1 MIEVKV
7 TSLTETHE
15 AAKSVAEAVQP
26 GDLILLV
33 GDLGAGKTAFTQGFG
48 KALGVHEVI
57 TSPTF
62 TLAREYQGTMQ
73 IHHLDVY
80 RIDQIEEVRD
90 LALPELF
97 EGNSV
102 TLIEWGDQIIS
113 ALPKDHLEIS
123 FEYADADNDRF
134 ITIRANGSEWNSRV
148 TELKNSLEIKEV
160 ITSSSNVEPF
170 KERCTKKSFLSTSG
184 VSGFNISI

>member
-1 MIEVKV
+1 MIELIAS
-7 TSLTETHE
+7 SLSDTHQTAE
-15 AAKSVAEAVQP
+15 SVAEIVKS

-48 KALGVHEVI
+48 ASLGVKEAI

-62 TLAREYQGTMQ
+62 TLARTYQGTLE

-102 TLIEWGDQIIS
+102 TLIDWGDQIIS

-123 FEYADADNDRF
+123 FEYGEADNERL
-134 ITIRANGSEWNSRV
+134 ITITANGSSWNSRMFA
-148 TELKNSLEIKEV
+148 LKEILEAKG
-160 ITSSSNVEPF
+160 
-170 KERCTKKSFLSTSG
+170 LSKC
-184 VSGFNISI
+184 

>member
-15 AAKSVAEAVQP
+15 AAKSVAESVQP

-148 TELKNSLEIKEV
+148 TELKNSLGIKGLL
-160 ITSSSNVEPF
+160 
-170 KERCTKKSFLSTSG
+170 KC
-184 VSGFNISI
+184 

>member
-1 MIEVKV
+1 MAHKNTALHADWIIPIVPTNVCLQDHTLIISENIIDKIIP
-7 TSLTETHE
+7 TS
-15 AAKSVAEAVQP
+15 QWDP
-26 GDLILLV
+26 NYYG
-33 GDLGAGKTAFTQGFG
+33 
-48 KALGVHEVI
+48 
-57 TSPTF
+57 
-62 TLAREYQGTMQ
+62 
-73 IHHLDVY
+73 
-80 RIDQIEEVRD
+80 DQIEEVRD

-148 TELKNSLEIKEV
+148 TELKNSLGIKGLL
-160 ITSSSNVEPF
+160 
-170 KERCTKKSFLSTSG
+170 KC
-184 VSGFNISI
+184 

>member
-1 MIEVKV
+1 
-7 TSLTETHE
+7 
-15 AAKSVAEAVQP
+15 
-26 GDLILLV
+26 
-33 GDLGAGKTAFTQGFG
+33 
-48 KALGVHEVI
+48 
-57 TSPTF
+57 
-62 TLAREYQGTMQ
+62 MQ

-148 TELKNSLEIKEV
+148 NELKNSLE
-160 ITSSSNVEPF
+160 
-170 KERCTKKSFLSTSG
+170 TKGLLKC
-184 VSGFNISI
+184 

>member
-1 MIEVKV
+1 M
-7 TSLTETHE
+7 
-15 AAKSVAEAVQP
+15 
-26 GDLILLV
+26 
-33 GDLGAGKTAFTQGFG
+33 
-48 KALGVHEVI
+48 
-57 TSPTF
+57 
-62 TLAREYQGTMQ
+62 ARTYQGTLE

-123 FEYADADNDRF
+123 FEYGEADSERL
-134 ITIRANGSEWNSRV
+134 ITITANGSSWSSRMLA
-148 TELKNSLEIKEV
+148 LKEILEAKG
-160 ITSSSNVEPF
+160 
-170 KERCTKKSFLSTSG
+170 LSKC
-184 VSGFNISI
+184 

>member
-1 MIEVKV
+1 MIKISAS
-7 TSLTETHE
+7 SLGDTHQTAE
-15 AAKSVAEAVQP
+15 SVAEIIES

-48 KALGVHEVI
+48 ASLGVNEAI

-62 TLAREYQGTMQ
+62 TLARTYQGSLQ

-97 EGNSV
+97 EGNTV

-123 FEYADADNDRF
+123 FEYGEKDNARL
-134 ITIRANGSEWNSRV
+134 ITITANGPSWNSRMLAL
-148 TELKNSLEIKEV
+148 EQSLEAKG
-160 ITSSSNVEPF
+160 
-170 KERCTKKSFLSTSG
+170 LSKC
-184 VSGFNISI
+184 

>member
-1 MIEVKV
+1 MIQINAS
-7 TSLTETHE
+7 SLSDTHQTAE
-15 AAKSVAEAVQP
+15 SVAETVKS

-48 KALGVHEVI
+48 ASLGVNEAI

-62 TLAREYQGTMQ
+62 TLARTYQGSLE

-102 TLIEWGDQIIS
+102 TLVEWGDQIIS

-123 FEYADADNDRF
+123 FEYGEADSARL
-134 ITIRANGSEWNSRV
+134 ITITANGSSWNSRMSD
-148 TELKNSLEIKEV
+148 LKQILEAKG
-160 ITSSSNVEPF
+160 
-170 KERCTKKSFLSTSG
+170 LSKC
-184 VSGFNISI
+184 

>member
-1 MIEVKV
+1 MIEIIAS
-7 TSLTETHE
+7 SLSDTHQTAE
-15 AAKSVAEAVQP
+15 SVAAIVKS

-48 KALGVHEVI
+48 ASLGVKEAI

-62 TLAREYQGTMQ
+62 TLARTYQGTLE

-123 FEYADADNDRF
+123 FEYGEADSARV
-134 ITIRANGSEWNSRV
+134 ITISANGSSWNSRMPD
-148 TELKNSLEIKEV
+148 LIQKLEIKG
-160 ITSSSNVEPF
+160 
-170 KERCTKKSFLSTSG
+170 LSKC
-184 VSGFNISI
+184 

>member
-1 MIEVKV
+1 VIKV
-7 TSLTETHE
+7 TAPSLSGTHQ
-15 AAKSVAEAVQP
+15 AAESVAEIVQS
-26 GDLILLV
+26 GDVILLV

-48 KALGVHEVI
+48 RALGVSEPI

-62 TLAREYQGTMQ
+62 TLAREYNGTLQ

-113 ALPKDHLEIS
+113 ALPKNHLEIS
-123 FEYADADNDRF
+123 FEYCEIDTARL
-134 ITIRANGSEWNSRV
+134 ITFTANGRSWNNRLV
-148 TELKNSLEIKEV
+148 ALQQSLEIKGLL
-160 ITSSSNVEPF
+160 
-170 KERCTKKSFLSTSG
+170 KC
-184 VSGFNISI
+184 

>member
-1 MIEVKV
+1 MIEIIAS
-7 TSLTETHE
+7 SLSDTQQTAE
-15 AAKSVAEAVQP
+15 SVAEIVKS

-48 KALGVHEVI
+48 ASLGVKEAI

-62 TLAREYQGTMQ
+62 TLARTYQGTLE

-123 FEYADADNDRF
+123 FEYGEADSARV
-134 ITIRANGSEWNSRV
+134 ITISANGSSWNSRMPD
-148 TELKNSLEIKEV
+148 LIQKLEIKG
-160 ITSSSNVEPF
+160 
-170 KERCTKKSFLSTSG
+170 LSKC
-184 VSGFNISI
+184 

>member
-1 MIEVKV
+1 MIEIIAS
-7 TSLTETHE
+7 SLSDTHQTAE
-15 AAKSVAEAVQP
+15 SVAEIVKS

-33 GDLGAGKTAFTQGFG
+33 GDLVRGKTAFTQGFG
-48 KALGVHEVI
+48 ASLGVKEAI

-62 TLAREYQGTMQ
+62 TLARTYQGTLE

-102 TLIEWGDQIIS
+102 TLD
-113 ALPKDHLEIS
+113 
-123 FEYADADNDRF
+123 
-134 ITIRANGSEWNSRV
+134 
-148 TELKNSLEIKEV
+148 
-160 ITSSSNVEPF
+160 
-170 KERCTKKSFLSTSG
+170 
-184 VSGFNISI
+184 

>member
-1 MIEVKV
+1 MIEIIAS
-7 TSLTETHE
+7 SLSDTHQTAE
-15 AAKSVAEAVQP
+15 SVAEIVKS

-33 GDLGAGKTAFTQGFG
+33 GDPGCGKLLLRRDLDRLVKEA
-48 KALGVHEVI
+48 I

-62 TLAREYQGTMQ
+62 TLARTYQGTLE

-123 FEYADADNDRF
+123 FEYGEADNAF
-134 ITIRANGSEWNSRV
+134 A
-148 TELKNSLEIKEV
+148 
-160 ITSSSNVEPF
+160 
-170 KERCTKKSFLSTSG
+170 
-184 VSGFNISI
+184 

>member
-1 MIEVKV
+1 MIEI
-7 TSLTETHE
+7 TASSLSDTHQT
-15 AAKSVAEAVQP
+15 ADSVAEIIQS

-48 KALGVHEVI
+48 VSLGVKEAI

-62 TLAREYQGTMQ
+62 TLARTYQGTLE

-102 TLIEWGDQIIS
+102 TLIEWGDQILS

-123 FEYADADNDRF
+123 FEYGEADSARL
-134 ITIRANGSEWNSRV
+134 ITITANGSSWNSRMPD
-148 TELKNSLEIKEV
+148 LIQKLEIKG
-160 ITSSSNVEPF
+160 
-170 KERCTKKSFLSTSG
+170 LSKC
-184 VSGFNISI
+184 

>member
-1 MIEVKV
+1 VIKIKAS
-7 TSLTETHE
+7 TLSETHHVAE
-15 AAKSVAEAVQP
+15 SVAQVVEP
-26 GDLILLV
+26 SDLILLV
-33 GDLGAGKTAFTQGFG
+33 GDLGAGKTSFTQGFG
-48 KALGVHEVI
+48 TSLGVNEAI

-62 TLAREYQGTMQ
+62 TLAREYQGALQ

-123 FEYADADNDRF
+123 FAYGEADTARL
-134 ITIRANGSEWNSRV
+134 ITITANGPSWNSRMLP
-148 TELKNSLEIKEV
+148 LKQLLE
-160 ITSSSNVEPF
+160 
-170 KERCTKKSFLSTSG
+170 KKGLFEC
-184 VSGFNISI
+184 

>member
-1 MIEVKV
+1 MIEIIAS
-7 TSLTETHE
+7 SLSDTHQT
-15 AAKSVAEAVQP
+15 AASVAEIVKS

-48 KALGVHEVI
+48 ASLGVKEAI

-62 TLAREYQGTMQ
+62 TLARTYQGTLE

-123 FEYADADNDRF
+123 FEYGEADSARV
-134 ITIRANGSEWNSRV
+134 ITISANGSSWNSRMPD
-148 TELKNSLEIKEV
+148 LIQKLEIKG
-160 ITSSSNVEPF
+160 
-170 KERCTKKSFLSTSG
+170 LSKC
-184 VSGFNISI
+184 

>member
-1 MIEVKV
+1 M
-7 TSLTETHE
+7 S
-15 AAKSVAEAVQP
+15 
-26 GDLILLV
+26 
-33 GDLGAGKTAFTQGFG
+33 
-48 KALGVHEVI
+48 LGVKEAI

-62 TLAREYQGTMQ
+62 TLARTYQGSLQ

-123 FEYADADNDRF
+123 FEYGEADSERL
-134 ITIRANGSEWNSRV
+134 ITITANGSSWSSRMLA
-148 TELKNSLEIKEV
+148 LKEILEAKG
-160 ITSSSNVEPF
+160 
-170 KERCTKKSFLSTSG
+170 LSKC
-184 VSGFNISI
+184 

>member
-1 MIEVKV
+1 MIEIFAS
-7 TSLTETHE
+7 SLSDTHQTAE
-15 AAKSVAEAVQP
+15 SVAEIVKS

-48 KALGVHEVI
+48 ASLGVKEAI

-62 TLAREYQGTMQ
+62 TLARTYQGTLE

-113 ALPKDHLEIS
+113 ALPVSYTHLTLP
-123 FEYADADNDRF
+123 
-134 ITIRANGSEWNSRV
+134 TIE
-148 TELKNSLEIKEV
+148 
-160 ITSSSNVEPF
+160 
-170 KERCTKKSFLSTSG
+170 
-184 VSGFNISI
+184 

>member
-1 MIEVKV
+1 MRGKLLLRRDLERRLEFK
-7 TSLTETHE
+7 E
-15 AAKSVAEAVQP
+15 A
-26 GDLILLV
+26 
-33 GDLGAGKTAFTQGFG
+33 
-48 KALGVHEVI
+48 I

-62 TLAREYQGTMQ
+62 TLARTYQGTLE

-123 FEYADADNDRF
+123 FEYGEADSARV
-134 ITIRANGSEWNSRV
+134 ITISANGSSWNSRMPD
-148 TELKNSLEIKEV
+148 LIQKLEIKG
-160 ITSSSNVEPF
+160 
-170 KERCTKKSFLSTSG
+170 LSKC
-184 VSGFNISI
+184 

>member
-1 MIEVKV
+1 MIEINA
-7 TSLTETHE
+7 TSLRYTHQTAE
-15 AAKSVAEAVQP
+15 SVAEIVKS

-48 KALGVHEVI
+48 VSLGVKEAI

-62 TLAREYQGTMQ
+62 TLARTYQGSLQ

-102 TLIEWGDQIIS
+102 TLIEW
-113 ALPKDHLEIS
+113 L
-123 FEYADADNDRF
+123 
-134 ITIRANGSEWNSRV
+134 
-148 TELKNSLEIKEV
+148 SLIH
-160 ITSSSNVEPF
+160 I
-170 KERCTKKSFLSTSG
+170 
-184 VSGFNISI
+184 

>member
-1 MIEVKV
+1 MIEIFAS
-7 TSLTETHE
+7 SLSDTHQTAE
-15 AAKSVAEAVQP
+15 SVAEIVKS

-48 KALGVHEVI
+48 ASLGVKEAI

-62 TLAREYQGTMQ
+62 TLARTYQGTLE

-123 FEYADADNDRF
+123 FEYGEADSARV
-134 ITIRANGSEWNSRV
+134 ITISANGSSWNSRMPD
-148 TELKNSLEIKEV
+148 LIQKHEIKG
-160 ITSSSNVEPF
+160 
-170 KERCTKKSFLSTSG
+170 LSKC
-184 VSGFNISI
+184 